1 MEMQFPFSPG
11 SFDRAVM
18 PNISIKAR
26 GPGPPGQLAVRAG
39 KPVFAVIYLFIDTAG
54 ETYVA
59 RQQRVASHNS
69 DCCVLREYVSPKNQN
84 ISSDSKCDN

>member
-1 MEMQFPFSPG
+1 
-11 SFDRAVM
+11 M

-26 GPGPPGQLAVRAG
+26 GPGNWYFLAVRAG
-39 KPVFAVIYLFIDTAG
+39 KSIFAGVIYLFIFTPR